1 MWKLSGEVD
10 LLKARTVQELA
21 CHREAFDSLMGLVVC
36 VQIVYFVV
44 LDEASAQEQKTQE
57 LQSSANAQVAVKT
70 FEVL

>member
-1 MWKLSGEVD
+1 MLKLYGEVD

-21 CHREAFDSLMGLVVC
+21 CHQEAFDSLTGLVVC

-44 LDEASAQEQKTQE
+44 LDEASGQEQKTQK